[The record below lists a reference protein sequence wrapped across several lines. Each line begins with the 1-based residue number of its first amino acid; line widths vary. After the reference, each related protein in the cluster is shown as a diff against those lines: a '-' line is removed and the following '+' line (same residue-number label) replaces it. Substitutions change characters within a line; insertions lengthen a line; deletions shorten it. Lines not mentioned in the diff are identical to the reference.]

1 MRKKEKNVTIESLFT
16 IRQNNKK
23 DLRTT
28 KSLSDVT
35 NAVQILLQNT
45 VKRYKESTGV
55 PLTTTIYVV
64 NIEKISIE
72 FCIKCIY
79 HADNT
84 EGIEQFSLYLHNEI
98 NALVKKEENSKCSS
112 PILLDIEKLR
122 KKGIQEI
129 TYEFDNKSTTWRIK
143 EKHLQITPHEDK
155 SMSEKI
161 KKIEK
166 GLKHLH
172 KIMDKIN
179 SIVKNTSEKHNLYQ
193 NPKFVF
199 RGITKFYPDTN
210 VDEKKPELYNV
221 EHDNIKSSLA
231 VRLRD
236 TSKDYLNDKNYTR
249 AFYVNVLEDI
259 IRKAKNMYP
268 NKYLSDMSDLDIL
281 ADIQHNGGATCLVD
295 FSKNLL
301 TSIWFACNADSDAD
315 GYIYCY
321 NIMEDMIERDTLT
334 VIRPEDEN
342 RKISELIA
350 QTYRETNVCSD
361 VDIRFCLW
369 EPSKRNNRMFRQ
381 DSVFV
386 FGIEKF
392 KVEDHAINVIQI
404 KADWKSDILTAMKA
418 IFNISGTSVYN
429 DHIGFANNMN
439 KQRPYR
445 KMLDSVYTRGY
456 ENMIKGHYASAL
468 EFLKLAEIE
477 CQEEGWD
484 DKRKLE
490 LHFSLGVCYKSL
502 ARQNEKIHYFEIAIL
517 EYRKVIKLTKKI
529 VSENT
534 EEIEYYHHKM
544 IRSYNAIVTLYY
556 KLGRYCDAIKTCEE
570 IIDVIAQ
577 WKENNPK
584 TSKETTSNYCEIS
597 ILELLD
603 LDLIKQNSTKKE
615 WCDYFV
621 KMSKKYNID
630 QPISYKDNPP
640 IDFFVLLKEYYK
652 EVAKIANPITNERGK
667 SIEEI
672 ISSWNSRSEIYFKN
686 QVTSK
691 THSKTKYIL
700 WNFTDMKNAIDE
712 IKENHYLFSHKAAL
726 QDLTAGVISLR
737 DQYEM
742 NGWWSEDQ
750 V

>member
-1 MRKKEKNVTIESLFT
+1 MHNAIDALEK
-16 IRQNNKK
+16 
-23 DLRTT
+23 
-28 KSLSDVT
+28 
-35 NAVQILLQNT
+35 
-45 VKRYKESTGV
+45 
-55 PLTTTIYVV
+55 
-64 NIEKISIE
+64 
-72 FCIKCIY
+72 
-79 HADNT
+79 
-84 EGIEQFSLYLHNEI
+84 
-98 NALVKKEENSKCSS
+98 KKEENLKCSS
-112 PILLDIEKLR
+112 QILLNIEYLR

-129 TYEFDNKSTTWRIK
+129 TYEFDNKSTTWCIK
-143 EKHLQITPHEDK
+143 EKYLQYPSPKDE
-155 SMSEKI
+155 SMSG
-161 KKIEK
+161 KIEK

-172 KIMDKIN
+172 EIMDKIN
-179 SIVKNTSEKHNLYQ
+179 SIVKNTNDKSNPYQ
-193 NPKFVF
+193 NPKFIF
-199 RGITKFYPDTN
+199 RGITKYYPDS
-210 VDEKKPELYNV
+210 KKDDKESELDNV

-236 TSKDYLNDKNYTR
+236 TSKDYLNNKNYTR
-249 AFYVNVLEDI
+249 AFYVNALEDI

-268 NKYLSDMSDLDIL
+268 NKYPSDMSDLDIL

-321 NIMEDMIERDTLT
+321 NIMEDMIERDALT

-361 VDIRFCLW
+361 VDVRFCLW

-477 CQEEGWD
+477 SQIECQKEEWD
-484 DKRKLE
+484 DKDKLE

-502 ARQNEKIHYFEIAIL
+502 ARQNEKIHYFENAIL
-517 EYRKVIKLTKKI
+517 EYNKVIDFAEKEVSKLDTQIKSNSVYKKNI
-529 VSENT
+529 EK
-534 EEIEYYHHKM
+534 EIEYYHHKM
-544 IRSYNAIVTLYY
+544 IRAYNAIVTLYY
-556 KLGRYCDAIKTCEE
+556 KLGRYCDAIAICEE
-570 IIDVIAQ
+570 IRDVIKQ
-577 WKENNPK
+577 WKANNPK
-584 TSKETTSNYCEIS
+584 TSKEMTSNYCKIV

-603 LDLIKQNSTKKE
+603 LALIKQNSTKE
-615 WCDYFV
+615 ELCDCFV
-621 KMSKKYNID
+621 KMSKKYDID
-630 QPISYKDNPP
+630 QAYNDDTP
-640 IDFFVLLKEYYK
+640 IDFFVLLEEYYK
-652 EVAKIANPITNERGK
+652 EVAKIANPITNRDSESKELKAEKRK
-667 SIEEI
+667 NIEKI
-672 ISSWNSRSEIYFKN
+672 ISSWNSRSEIYFKS
-686 QVTSK
+686 QVK
-691 THSKTKYIL
+691 NKTKYIL

-712 IKENHYLFSHKAAL
+712 IKENHYLYSYKAAL